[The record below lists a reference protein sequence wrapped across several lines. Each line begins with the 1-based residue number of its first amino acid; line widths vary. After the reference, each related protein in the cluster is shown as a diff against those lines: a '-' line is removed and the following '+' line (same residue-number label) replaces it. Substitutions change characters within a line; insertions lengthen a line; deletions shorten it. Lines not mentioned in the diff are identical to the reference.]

1 MTLLARA
8 TIYYFPLQYV
18 NLVVAIGTDLNVEGE
33 DSPVMAQDQIEVGTS
48 LEGNSALLLILT
60 YYLLNNNKKLIDYF

>member
-18 NLVVAIGTDLNVEGE
+18 NLVVAVGTDLNVEGE
-33 DSPVMAQDQIEVGTS
+33 GSPVMAQGRIEVGTS

-60 YYLLNNNKKLIDYF
+60 